1 MKEAQIRWV
10 VVTGAASGIGDG
22 VCHALADA
30 GYGIIMADIDATKLA
45 EAATGVPY
53 SRTLLLDVTDPSAK
67 EKLAKIAEE
76 TGNVWGL
83 VNCAGISL
91 VKHFLLNTEEEWTRI
106 LRTNLEGTIRACSAI
121 APVLH
126 DNGGG
131 AIINVASITGRNPA
145 ALQGAYAASKA
156 GVIGFSTSLAF
167 DLGPLNVTVNAVCP
181 GIVRTPIW
189 DRILEKE
196 AGETG
201 QSADAIFARHTEP
214 IPMGRPQSAQEIGQL
229 CVFLLSDAAR
239 SISGEAINIT
249 GGMTF
254 VDFDFNTAAAQL
266 ATR

>member
-1 MKEAQIRWV
+1 MTDSSRRWV

-22 VCHALADA
+22 VCQALADA
-30 GYGIIMADIDATKLA
+30 GYGIIMADIDAKKLGS
-45 EAATGVPY
+45 AAASIQH
-53 SRTLLLDVTDPSAK
+53 SRTVVIDVTDPSAK
-67 EKLAKIAEE
+67 HRLEEISAE

-83 VNCAGISL
+83 INCAGISL
-91 VKHFLLNTEEEWTRI
+91 VKHFLLNSEEEWTRI
-106 LRTNLEGTIRACSAI
+106 LRTNLEGTIRACSAV
-121 APVLH
+121 APILNA
-126 DNGGG
+126 NGGG
-131 AIINVASITGRNPA
+131 AIINIASITGRNPA

-167 DLGPLNVTVNAVCP
+167 DMGPLNVTVNAVCP

-189 DRILEKE
+189 DRILETE
-196 AGETG
+196 AHETG
-201 QSADAIFARHTEP
+201 ESPDEIFAKHTEP
-214 IPMGRPQSAQEIGQL
+214 IPMGRPQSAKEIGEL

-266 ATR
+266 TVP

>member
-1 MKEAQIRWV
+1 MADTSRRWV

-22 VCHALADA
+22 VCQSLAAA
-30 GYGIIMADIDATKLA
+30 GYGIIMADIDADKL
-45 EAATGVPY
+45 ERAAASVPHN
-53 SRTLLLDVTDPSAK
+53 RTVVVDVADPSAK
-67 EKLAKIAEE
+67 KKLEEIAAT

-83 VNCAGISL
+83 INCAGISL
-91 VKHFLLNTEEEWTRI
+91 VKHFLLNTEEEWTSI
-106 LRTNLEGTIRACSAI
+106 LRVNLEGTIRACSAI

-126 DNGGG
+126 GNGGG
-131 AIINVASITGRNPA
+131 AIINIASITGRNPA

-167 DLGPLNVTVNAVCP
+167 DMGPLNVTVNAVCP

-189 DRILEKE
+189 DRILETE
-196 AGETG
+196 ADETG
-201 QSADAIFARHTEP
+201 DSPDEIFAKHTEP
-214 IPMGRPQSAQEIGQL
+214 IPMGRPQSAQEIGEL

-254 VDFDFNTAAAQL
+254 VDFDFNTAATQL
-266 ATR
+266 TAP

>member
-1 MKEAQIRWV
+1 MTDTQKRWV

-22 VCHALADA
+22 VCQSLASA
-30 GYGIIMADIDATKLA
+30 GYGLIMADIDAEKLETA
-45 EAATGVPY
+45 SAAIPH
-53 SRTLLLDVTDPSAK
+53 SRTVVVDVTDPSAK
-67 EKLAKIAEE
+67 YRLEEIAAA

-91 VKHFLLNTEEEWTRI
+91 VKHFLLNTEQEWTRI

-121 APVLH
+121 APILNQ
-126 DNGGG
+126 NGGG
-131 AIINVASITGRNPA
+131 AIINIASITGRNPA

-167 DLGPLNVTVNAVCP
+167 DMGPLNVTVNAVCP

-189 DRILEKE
+189 DRILERE
-196 AGETG
+196 ADETG
-201 QSADAIFARHTEP
+201 GSPDEIFARHTDP
-214 IPMGRPQSAQEIGQL
+214 IPMGRPQSAREIGEL

-266 ATR
+266 TAP